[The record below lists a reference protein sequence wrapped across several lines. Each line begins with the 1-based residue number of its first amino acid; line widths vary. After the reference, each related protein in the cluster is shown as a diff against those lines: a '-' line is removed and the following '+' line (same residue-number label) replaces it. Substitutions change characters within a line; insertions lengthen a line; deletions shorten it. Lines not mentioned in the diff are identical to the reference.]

1 MNQQYDPF
9 GRPTN
14 GAVPPN
20 NGQTPPGQTPYNNYN
35 NPGGYPPPGN
45 SYRPPYRPYGQAPYG
60 PDPRQAA
67 YFEQENRR
75 RAARRAKKQEL
86 RRFGNCIG
94 LAILAY
100 FILQLLF
107 TQLLSVFHL
116 YDTYQNSTVFQS
128 CFNLLFVS
136 VCSVAAPFGVMAL
149 INRGR
154 YTGPVIPT
162 HSVSAGQMGLW
173 VSFGMLCCVGANF
186 VVTFGVIPLFKAF
199 GYGLKS
205 SSTDDPNSIFACVIA
220 LIGTAIVPAI
230 CEEFAMRCCCVQLL
244 RKYGKGFAVLS
255 ISIVFGLLHGN
266 VIQFVFAFLVG
277 LILGYITVK
286 TDSVVPAILVH
297 ALNNGMS
304 VVASIVR
311 YAATDAIADS
321 VTVGM
326 YVFWLLVGAAATI
339 YLLAKKQLYTPK
351 AQTTP
356 DPEALTL
363 GQCMGA
369 FFGTP
374 GMIISFIPLV
384 LLTIS
389 TIQEL

>member
-20 NGQTPPGQTPYNNYN
+20 NGQTPPGQSPYNNYN
-35 NPGGYPPPGN
+35 NPGGYPPPGTG
-45 SYRPPYRPYGQAPYG
+45 YRPPYGAYGQ
-60 PDPRQAA
+60 DPRQAA
-67 YFEQENRR
+67 YFQRENRR
-75 RAARRAKKQEL
+75 RLALRSQKQEL

-107 TQLLSVFHL
+107 SQLLSVLHL
-116 YDTYQNSTVFQS
+116 KDIYESSTVFQS
-128 CFNLLFVS
+128 CFSLLFIS
-136 VCSVAAPFGVMAL
+136 VCSVAVPFGVMAL
-149 INRGR
+149 INRRR

-162 HSVSAGQMGLW
+162 HSLRTGQMALW

-186 VVTFGVIPLFKAF
+186 AVTFGVIPLFKAF
-199 GYGLKS
+199 GYGLTS
-205 SSTDDPNSIFACVIA
+205 NSAGDPNSVFACVIA

-244 RKYGKGFAVLS
+244 RKYGNGFAVLS

-304 VVASIVR
+304 VVAGIVR
-311 YAATDAIADS
+311 YAATDKAADS

-339 YLLAKKQLYTPK
+339 YLLVKKQLYTPK
-351 AQTTP
+351 TQVAP
-356 DPEALTL
+356 NPEAPTF
-363 GQCMGA
+363 GQYMGA

-374 GMIISFIPLV
+374 GMIVSFIPLV
-384 LLTIS
+384 VLTIFS
-389 TIQEL
+389 IQKL

>member
-9 GRPTN
+9 GRPIN
-14 GAVPPN
+14 GNVPPE
-20 NGQTPPGQTPYNNYN
+20 GGPTPPGQNPYPPYN
-35 NPGGYPPPGN
+35 NPGGYPPPGYG
-45 SYRPPYRPYGQAPYG
+45 YRPPYGPYGQSPQ
-60 PDPRQAA
+60 QAA

-75 RAARRAKKQEL
+75 RLALRTQKQEL

-100 FILQLLF
+100 FLLQLLF
-107 TQLLSVFHL
+107 SSLLPVFHL
-116 YDTYQNSTVFQS
+116 YDTYQSSPVFQS

-136 VCSVAAPFGVMAL
+136 IGSVALPFGIMAL
-149 INRGR
+149 INRSR

-162 HSVSAGQMGLW
+162 QRVSAGQMGLW
-173 VSFGMLCCVGANF
+173 VSFGMLCCVAANF

-205 SSTDDPNSIFACVIA
+205 NGTDDPNSIFACVIA

-277 LILGYITVK
+277 LVLGYLTVK
-286 TDSVVPAILVH
+286 TDSVIPAMLVH

-304 VVASIVR
+304 VIASIVG
-311 YAATDAIADS
+311 YASTEKIADS

-339 YLLAKKQLYTPK
+339 YLLVKKQLYTPK
-351 AQTTP
+351 AQTAP
-356 DPEALTL
+356 DPNTLTF
-363 GQCMGA
+363 GQRMGA

-374 GMIISFIPLV
+374 GMIVSFIPLV
-384 LLTIS
+384 VLTIFS
-389 TIQEL
+389 IQKL

>member
-1 MNQQYDPF
+1 M
-9 GRPTN
+9 
-14 GAVPPN
+14 
-20 NGQTPPGQTPYNNYN
+20 
-35 NPGGYPPPGN
+35 
-45 SYRPPYRPYGQAPYG
+45 
-60 PDPRQAA
+60 
-67 YFEQENRR
+67 
-75 RAARRAKKQEL
+75 

-107 TQLLSVFHL
+107 SQLLSVLHL
-116 YDTYQNSTVFQS
+116 KDIYESSTVFQS
-128 CFNLLFVS
+128 CFSLLFIS
-136 VCSVAAPFGVMAL
+136 VCSVAVPFGVMAL
-149 INRGR
+149 INRRR

-162 HSVSAGQMGLW
+162 HSLRSGQMALW

-186 VVTFGVIPLFKAF
+186 AVTFGVIPLFKAF
-199 GYGLKS
+199 GYGLTS
-205 SSTDDPNSIFACVIA
+205 NSAGDPNSVFACVIA

-244 RKYGKGFAVLS
+244 RKYGNGFAVLS

-286 TDSVVPAILVH
+286 TDSIVPAILVH

-304 VVASIVR
+304 VIAGIVR
-311 YAATDAIADS
+311 YAATDTAADS

-339 YLLAKKQLYTPK
+339 YLLVKKQLYTPK
-351 AQTTP
+351 TQVAP
-356 DPEALTL
+356 NPEAPTF

-374 GMIISFIPLV
+374 GMIVSFIPLV
-384 LLTIS
+384 VLTIFS
-389 TIQEL
+389 IQKL